1 MLKCERTITLD
12 KLMVTSEQA
21 ARFSSAKELGK
32 LVRQTRK
39 EQGLTQLDVAGLAGL
54 SNRFVIDLERG
65 KETLQFQK
73 VLDVLALL
81 GLELSATRKS

>member
-1 MLKCERTITLD
+1 MTTPSD
-12 KLMVTSEQA
+12 SAKLS
-21 ARFSSAKELGK
+21 SSAELGR
-32 LVRQTRK
+32 LVRKTRK

-65 KETLQFQK
+65 KETLQLQK

-81 GLELSATRKS
+81 GLELTARRKS

>member
-1 MLKCERTITLD
+1 METTEHPATMLRSTT
-12 KLMVTSEQA
+12 Q
-21 ARFSSAKELGK
+21 LGE
-32 LVRQTRK
+32 LVRTVRK

-65 KETLQFQK
+65 KETLQMQK

-81 GLELSATRKS
+81 GLEVAIRRKS

>member
-1 MLKCERTITLD
+1 MTLPSD
-12 KLMVTSEQA
+12 PAKL
-21 ARFSSAKELGK
+21 SSSIELGQ
-32 LVRQTRK
+32 LVRKTRK

-65 KETLQFQK
+65 KETLQIQK

-81 GLELSATRKS
+81 GLELTARRKS